1 MENRMYHIQNTV
13 PVVHQILQTQSMS
26 TLYPALDKKE
36 YKVSPEYEV
45 SNLCSTPKMGSP
57 SPYTE
62 QECVLW
68 YSGIF
73 GLITLRKTSKYSQ
86 TVEAGASGKI
96 PLVNKTVWTF
106 RPSFISFTLQLLYA
120 WSFGHVS
127 RSLNIYPVLSKSDP
141 IFSMCTNGDLSGL
154 QTALSRQRV
163 SPFVTDDEMGWT
175 LLHVSTGMPD
185 SQCTTVT

>member
-1 MENRMYHIQNTV
+1 MYHIQNTV

-36 YKVSPEYEV
+36 CEVSPGYEI
-45 SNLCSTPKMGSP
+45 SSLRSTPKMGSP
-57 SPYTE
+57 SLYTE

-68 YSGIF
+68 YGGIF
-73 GLITLRKTSKYSQ
+73 GTITLRKTSKYSQ
-86 TVEAGASGKI
+86 TVKAGASGKI

-120 WSFGHVS
+120 RSFGYVS
-127 RSLNIYPVLSKSDP
+127 RNLNTYPVLSGSDP
-141 IFSMCTNGDLSGL
+141 IFSICLDGDLSGL

-163 SPFVTDDEMGWT
+163 SPFVTDESGWT
-175 LLHVSTGMPD
+175 LLHVSAGMPD
-185 SQCTTVT
+185 S